1 MLDGDHCADLAEIMP
16 DWIIP
21 NALSQSVSVVLFDRF
36 SNHGFANALEP
47 LRAAN
52 TFLDRPAYRWRILTL
67 DGGPVRTSAGV
78 TIMPDGRFD
87 AEATGDTLILLPSYG
102 YQDFATP
109 ALSRTLRAAS
119 RRFATLIG
127 LDGGAWLLAAAGLL
141 DGRRATI
148 HFDEFDA
155 FAERFPEVRAE
166 RSRWVD
172 DGDRL
177 TAAGAVT
184 AFEMMMAL
192 IARTHGTALTLRIAS
207 LFSAPDPSAP
217 GPLAPKGGDRRV
229 ARIVTLME
237 NTVEQP
243 LAMPALAD
251 LAGVN
256 QREMEARFAA
266 AFGATPQRV
275 YTRIRLTAAHRLVM
289 DTRLSVAEIAGR
301 TGYENASAFTRA
313 FRRSFGQTP
322 RAVRAG

>member
-1 MLDGDHCADLAEIMP
+1 MP

-21 NALSQSVSVVLFDRF
+21 NARSQSMSFVLFDRF

-52 TFLDRPAYRWRILTL
+52 TFLGRPAYRWRILTL
-67 DGGPVRTSAGV
+67 DGGPVRTSAGITV
-78 TIMPDGRFD
+78 MPDGRFD
-87 AEATGDTLILLPSYG
+87 ATAAGDALILLPSYG
-102 YQDFATP
+102 YQSFATP

-119 RRFATLIG
+119 RRFGTLIG

-141 DGRRATI
+141 DGRRSTI

-155 FAERFPEVRAE
+155 FAERFPDVQAVRE
-166 RSRWVD
+166 RWVD

-184 AFEMMMAL
+184 SFEMMMAL

-229 ARIVTLME
+229 ARIVSLME
-237 NTVEQP
+237 KNVEQP
-243 LAMPALAD
+243 VTLPRLAELAD
-251 LAGVN
+251 CT
-256 QREMEARFAA
+256 QREMENRFAA

-275 YTRIRLTAAHRLVM
+275 YAQIRLTAAHRLVI

-301 TGYENASAFTRA
+301 TGYDDASAFTRA
-313 FRRSFGQTP
+313 FRRTFGASP
-322 RAVRAG
+322 RTLRGI